1 MIINRQ
7 NYQIWITDYYD
18 GRLDDFQAEVLMDF
32 LSDNPDLRTE
42 FEDYPGLSVSPA
54 EHSGPDKSLLL
65 RTPDELTNEQVEH
78 FSIAYCE
85 NDLDEKQKREIA
97 VLAGT
102 DPRFRKNI
110 STYEKIKLKADETA
124 YPAKSALLKIPG
136 RRRKTGIL
144 LTWLSTAAS
153 IAILAGLF
161 LILNRQSPGPTM
173 EMQVLAS
180 AGEDES
186 GETREKEEPSRPVS
200 GDELPAD
207 TDAGKE
213 STDSHITGGK
223 DSRTLVVAESPK
235 RPATPDTQI
244 IKADPEP
251 LKREI
256 QLAMMKIPAIEEIK
270 LNNQQLTYLLA
281 DTKPYMTSL
290 PLEQR
295 DSLRM
300 SIREFLAFHFRKNIL
315 DKEDPGIENLKAWEI
330 ADAGIKGINTLL
342 GWNMEFQADQ
352 GEDGKLQKL
361 HFTSELVKIDH
372 KFNKNNQGL

>member
-78 FSIAYCE
+78 YSIAFCE
-85 NDLDEKQKREIA
+85 NDLDEKQKREIEG
-97 VLAGT
+97 LAGT

-110 STYEKIKLKADETA
+110 STYEKIKLKAGETA

-153 IAILAGLF
+153 ITILAGLF
-161 LILNRQSPGPTM
+161 LILNRQSPGPSM

-186 GETREKEEPSRPVS
+186 GETTEREEPAQTGTSEERPDYAYAAREKPQ
-200 GDELPAD
+200 
-207 TDAGKE
+207 
-213 STDSHITGGK
+213 
-223 DSRTLVVAESPK
+223 SRTVAGTEKHEKQTVAETERTDRQSIKSDP
-235 RPATPDTQI
+235 TPV
-244 IKADPEP
+244 KA
-251 LKREI
+251 EI
-256 QLAMMKIPAIEEIK
+256 HLAMMKIPAVEKIE
-270 LNNQQLTYLLA
+270 LDNQQVSYLLA
-281 DTKPYMTSL
+281 ETEPYMTSL
-290 PLEQR
+290 PQEQR
-295 DSLRM
+295 DSLKM
-300 SIREFLAFHFRKNIL
+300 SVREFLAFHFRKSIL
-315 DKEDPGIENLKAWEI
+315 DKEDPGIENIKAWEI

-342 GWNMEFQADQ
+342 GWNMEFQAAQ
-352 GEDGKLQKL
+352 GEDGRLQNL